1 MGASNDSVV
10 PAAQQERFAEAMR
23 RAGHDAALLLFHG
36 TGNHGGDH
44 GQVCVRGIM
53 RCWIPLD
60 DGSLQLRHVRVLAC
74 TELIRTEP
82 DRTVPYA
89 CKAY

>member
-44 GQVCVRGIM
+44 GQVLCAWYM
-53 RCWIPLD
+53 RCWIYRLMMEVCNE
-60 DGSLQLRHVRVLAC
+60 GTCVYSHVQS
-74 TELIRTEP
+74 
-82 DRTVPYA
+82 
-89 CKAY
+89 